1 MAAPCVV
8 CKVRTTIPNMGTNKK
23 ERGPVS
29 ERVAANVK
37 ALRKA
42 RGNMTLD
49 DLAGRLRELG
59 HPILKSGLSKIES
72 GERRVD
78 VDDLVALAIALQVT
92 PNRLLLTD
100 GISDEQIGL
109 TSGFSTSD
117 RAAWQW
123 SCADDVHQVLN
134 PFDPRAKEIRDG
146 FRNPAGYPFQGE
158 PLPILDFKRENRPH
172 RPPVL
177 LSPAE
182 WREMK
187 PFEDRITEIRDEVNA
202 AGLNWRALV
211 DDTVFEEHDHP
222 DHQHEG

>member
-1 MAAPCVV
+1 MAGACLV
-8 CKVRTTIPNMGTNKK
+8 CKLRTTIPNMGTTKK
-23 ERGPVS
+23 ERGPVA

-49 DLAGRLRELG
+49 ELARRLRDLG
-59 HPILKSGLSKIES
+59 HPILKSGLSKIET

-100 GISDEQIGL
+100 GIHDEQIGL
-109 TSGFSTSD
+109 TGGYSTTD

-123 SCADDVHQVLN
+123 SCADDVHQVMSI
-134 PFDPRAKEIRDG
+134 FDERDPND
-146 FRNPAGYPFQGE
+146 FRNPAGRWEGDARQITVLE
-158 PLPILDFKRENRPH
+158 FKRENRPH

-187 PFEDRITEIRDEVNA
+187 PFEDRITEIRNDVNE
-202 AGLNWRALV
+202 AGLNWRALI
-211 DDTVFEEHDHP
+211 DAHDCTAWSTRCSTS
-222 DHQHEG
+222 GA